1 MQNKSWIGVL
11 AVAFLGIS
19 MFWDSSTDTLSFP
32 IDSANDSTNDKY
44 SRLTRSFT
52 ARNKIV
58 ARNVTEIGGAG
69 TFAGYM
75 GEVIM
80 KIGASDMLP
89 IEFTR
94 KQQWY
99 PKLVTLLEASL
110 SQLSK
115 EEAPSFDKMV
125 LVVIFS

>member
-1 MQNKSWIGVL
+1 
-11 AVAFLGIS
+11 
-19 MFWDSSTDTLSFP
+19 
-32 IDSANDSTNDKY
+32 
-44 SRLTRSFT
+44 
-52 ARNKIV
+52 
-58 ARNVTEIGGAG
+58 
-69 TFAGYM
+69 
-75 GEVIM
+75 
-80 KIGASDMLP
+80 MLP

>member
-52 ARNKIV
+52 PRNKIV

-69 TFAGYM
+69 TFAKKAIQMHG
-75 GEVIM
+75 
-80 KIGASDMLP
+80 
-89 IEFTR
+89 
-94 KQQWY
+94 
-99 PKLVTLLEASL
+99 
-110 SQLSK
+110 
-115 EEAPSFDKMV
+115 
-125 LVVIFS
+125 